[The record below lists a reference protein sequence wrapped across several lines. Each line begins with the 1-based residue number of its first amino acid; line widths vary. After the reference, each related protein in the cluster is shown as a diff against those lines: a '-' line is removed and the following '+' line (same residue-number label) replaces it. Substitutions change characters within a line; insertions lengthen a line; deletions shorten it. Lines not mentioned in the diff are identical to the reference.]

1 MRIMAGLLALLA
13 LVVAVVLLIFLTQRR
28 LLYFPDARHAFVVD
42 LPGHAVTLRT
52 SDGLDLA
59 AWYLPPTGPDTGT
72 RVLVCNGN
80 AGNFADR
87 APLARVLSARG
98 MGVLL
103 FDYRGYGG
111 NAGRP
116 SEVGLAADADAA
128 QRWLTEHGDGD
139 RLVYFGESVGAAV
152 AAGLAQR
159 RPPAGLVLRS
169 PFPSLAAAARVQ
181 LHVPVGWLLRDH
193 YRVTGAVRAASV
205 PLLVIVAADDEII
218 PPALSRQ
225 VYEAAPEPKR
235 LVEVDGAGHNDRAVL
250 DGDEMVTAVED
261 FVATLPP

>member
-13 LVVAVVLLIFLTQRR
+13 LVVAVVLLAFLTQRR
-28 LLYFPDARHAFVVD
+28 LLYFPDARAAFAGD
-42 LPGHAVTLRT
+42 LPGHTVTLHT

-59 AWYLPPTGPDTGT
+59 AWYTPPRGADTGT

-87 APLARVLSARG
+87 APLARALSARG

-128 QRWLTEHGDGD
+128 QRWLAEHGDGD

-181 LHVPVGWLLRDH
+181 LHLPVGWLLRDH
-193 YRVTGAVRAASV
+193 YRVTEAVRAASV
-205 PLLVIVAADDEII
+205 PLLVVLAGDDEIV
-218 PPALSRQ
+218 PPALGRQ
-225 VYEAAPEPKR
+225 VYDAAPQPKR
-235 LVEVDGAGHNDRAVL
+235 LIEIDGAGHNDRAVL
-250 DGDEMVTAVED
+250 DGDQMIAAIED
-261 FVATLPP
+261 FVAALPP

>member
-1 MRIMAGLLALLA
+1 MRIVAGLLA
-13 LVVAVVLLIFLTQRR
+13 LVVAVVLLAFLTQRR
-28 LLYFPDARHAFVVD
+28 LLYFPDARAAFTGD
-42 LPGHAVTLRT
+42 LRGHTVTLHT

-59 AWYLPPTGPDTGT
+59 AWYTPPRGADTGT

-80 AGNFADR
+80 AGNYADR
-87 APLARVLSARG
+87 ALLARALTARG

-116 SEVGLAADADAA
+116 SEAGLAADADAA
-128 QRWLTEHGDGD
+128 QQWLAEHGGGE

-159 RPPAGLVLRS
+159 HPPAGLVLRS

-181 LHVPVGWLLRDH
+181 LHVGVGWLLRDH
-193 YRVTGAVRAASV
+193 YRVTEAVQAASV
-205 PLLVIVAADDEII
+205 PLLVVLAGDDAIV
-218 PPALSRQ
+218 PPALGRQ
-225 VYEAAPEPKR
+225 VYDAAPQPKR
-235 LVEVDGAGHNDRAVL
+235 LIEIDGAGHNDRAVL
-250 DGDEMVTAVED
+250 DGDQMIAAIAD
-261 FVATLPP
+261 FVAALRP

>member
-1 MRIMAGLLALLA
+1 MRIVAGLLA
-13 LVVAVVLLIFLTQRR
+13 LVVAVVLLAFLTQRR
-28 LLYFPDARHAFVVD
+28 LLYFPDARAAFTGD
-42 LPGHAVTLRT
+42 LRGHTVTLHT

-59 AWYLPPTGPDTGT
+59 AWYTPPRGADTGI

-87 APLARVLSARG
+87 ALLARALTARG

-116 SEVGLAADADAA
+116 SEAGLAADADAA
-128 QRWLTEHGDGD
+128 QQWLAEHGGGE

-159 RPPAGLVLRS
+159 HPPAGLVLRS

-181 LHVPVGWLLRDH
+181 LHVGVGWLLRDH
-193 YRVTGAVRAASV
+193 YRVTEAVQAASV
-205 PLLVIVAADDEII
+205 PLLVVLAGDDAIV
-218 PPALSRQ
+218 PPALGRQ
-225 VYEAAPEPKR
+225 VYDAAPQPKR
-235 LVEVDGAGHNDRAVL
+235 LIEIDGAGHNDRAVL
-250 DGDEMVTAVED
+250 DGDQMIAAIAD
-261 FVATLPP
+261 FVAALRP

>member
-1 MRIMAGLLALLA
+1 MRIVAGLLA
-13 LVVAVVLLIFLTQRR
+13 LVVAVVLLAFLTQRR
-28 LLYFPDARHAFVVD
+28 LLYFPDARAAFTGD
-42 LPGHAVTLRT
+42 LRGHTVTLHT

-59 AWYLPPTGPDTGT
+59 AWYTPPRGADTGT

-80 AGNFADR
+80 AGNYADR
-87 APLARVLSARG
+87 ALLARALTARG

-116 SEVGLAADADAA
+116 SEAGLAADADAA
-128 QRWLTEHGDGD
+128 QQWLAEHGGGE

-159 RPPAGLVLRS
+159 HPPAGLVLRS

-181 LHVPVGWLLRDH
+181 LHVGVGWLLRDH
-193 YRVTGAVRAASV
+193 YRVTEAVQAASV
-205 PLLVIVAADDEII
+205 PLLVVLAGDDAIV
-218 PPALSRQ
+218 PPALGRQ
-225 VYEAAPEPKR
+225 VYDAAPQPKR
-235 LVEVDGAGHNDRAVL
+235 LIEIDGAGHNDRAVL
-250 DGDEMVTAVED
+250 DGDQMIAAFED
-261 FVATLPP
+261 FVGALRP

>member
-1 MRIMAGLLALLA
+1 MRIVAGLLA
-13 LVVAVVLLIFLTQRR
+13 LVVAVVLLAFLTQRR
-28 LLYFPDARHAFVVD
+28 LLYFPDARAAFTGD
-42 LPGHAVTLRT
+42 LRGHTVTLHT

-59 AWYLPPTGPDTGT
+59 AWYTPPRGADTGT

-87 APLARVLSARG
+87 ALLARALTARG

-116 SEVGLAADADAA
+116 SEAGLAADADAA
-128 QRWLTEHGDGD
+128 QQWLAEHGGGE

-159 RPPAGLVLRS
+159 HPPAGLVLRS

-181 LHVPVGWLLRDH
+181 LHVGVGWLLRDH
-193 YRVTGAVRAASV
+193 YRVTEAVQAASV
-205 PLLVIVAADDEII
+205 PLLVVLAGDDAIV
-218 PPALSRQ
+218 PPALGRQ
-225 VYEAAPEPKR
+225 VYDAAPQPKR
-235 LVEVDGAGHNDRAVL
+235 LIEIDGAGHNDRAVL
-250 DGDEMVTAVED
+250 DGDQMIAAIAD
-261 FVATLPP
+261 FVAALRP

>member
-1 MRIMAGLLALLA
+1 MRIVAGLLA
-13 LVVAVVLLIFLTQRR
+13 LVVAVVLLAFLTQRR
-28 LLYFPDARHAFVVD
+28 LLYFPDARAAFTGD
-42 LPGHAVTLRT
+42 LPGHTVTLHT

-59 AWYLPPTGPDTGT
+59 AWYTPPRGADTGT

-80 AGNFADR
+80 AGNYADR
-87 APLARVLSARG
+87 ALLARALTARG

-116 SEVGLAADADAA
+116 SEAGLAADADAA
-128 QRWLTEHGDGD
+128 QQWLAEHGGGE

-159 RPPAGLVLRS
+159 HPPAGLVLRS

-181 LHVPVGWLLRDH
+181 LHVGVGWLLRDH
-193 YRVTGAVRAASV
+193 YRVTEAVQAASV
-205 PLLVIVAADDEII
+205 PLLVVLAGDDAIV
-218 PPALSRQ
+218 PPALGRQ
-225 VYEAAPEPKR
+225 VYDAAPQPKR
-235 LVEVDGAGHNDRAVL
+235 LIEIDGAGHNDRAVL
-250 DGDEMVTAVED
+250 DGDQMIAAIAD
-261 FVATLPP
+261 FVAALRP

>member
-1 MRIMAGLLALLA
+1 VRIVVGLLALVA
-13 LVVAVVLLIFLTQRR
+13 AVVLLAFVAQRR
-28 LLYFPDARHAFVVD
+28 LLYFPDARPAAVAG

-52 SDGLDLA
+52 GDGLDLA
-59 AWYLPPTGPDTGT
+59 AWYTPPQGADSGA

-87 APLARVLSARG
+87 VPLARALSAHG

-116 SEVGLAADADAA
+116 SEVGLAADADAG
-128 QRWLTEHGDGD
+128 QRWLAEHGDGD

-152 AAGLAQR
+152 AAGLAVR

-169 PFPSLAAAARVQ
+169 PFPSLAAVARVQ

-193 YRVTGAVRAASV
+193 YRVTKAVQAAAV
-205 PLLVIVAADDEII
+205 PLLVILAGDDEIV
-218 PPALSRQ
+218 PPALGRQ
-225 VYEAAPEPKR
+225 VYDAAGEPKR
-235 LVEVDGAGHNDRAVL
+235 LLEVEGAGHNDRAML
-250 DGDEMVTAVED
+250 DGDQMVTAIED
-261 FVATLPP
+261 FVAALPP